1 MTRNTRFTVSVIPFK
16 LDTPVGG
23 SGVGVV
29 DVIIVELIDAD
40 GASGLGFTYV
50 IGGGGAVTALAAKT
64 QAERFASGDIPPPPT
79 LWHKVAASFNRTG
92 LGPNL
97 LALAALDMAAWDL
110 DSRRRGIPLGVAMG
124 GAARPVPVYGS
135 GGFNASQ
142 TPEQAAETAVRQI
155 EAGLRACKPRARGSR
170 IDADVLAAVRKALPD
185 DYHLMTDANEKCDL
199 TSAMWLMAAARDQGL
214 LFVEEPLPANALAG
228 YRALA
233 RQPGCA
239 IATGEHLQGGLA
251 AMPYLSERLA
261 ALFQPDLAMMGG
273 LTPILEVSQLAA
285 AFDIGIA
292 PHFLPGLFA
301 HVASAV
307 PNVTWLEDFPLLEP
321 IFEGWPEWNAEGR
334 MRAGSEPGHGLTLK
348 EEYSLLA
355 QSI

>member
-1 MTRNTRFTVSVIPFK
+1 MTRIDRFNVSMIPFK
-16 LDTPVGG
+16 LHTPVGG

-29 DVIIVELIDAD
+29 DVIVTELSDAD
-40 GASGLGFTYV
+40 GACGLGFSYV
-50 IGGGGAVTALAAKT
+50 LGGGGAVTALAAKM
-64 QAERFASGDIPPPPT
+64 QAERFASGDIPAPPA
-79 LWHKVAASFNRTG
+79 LWRKVAASFNRTG

-97 LALAALDMAAWDL
+97 VALAALDMAAWDL

-142 TPEQAAETAVRQI
+142 TPEQAAETAVQQL
-155 EAGLRACKPRARGSR
+155 ETGLQGFKPRARGSR
-170 IDADVLAAVRKALPD
+170 IDADMLAAVRKALPD
-185 DYHLMTDANEKCDL
+185 KVHLMTDANEKCDL
-199 TSAMWLMAAARDQGL
+199 TSAMWLMDAARDQGL
-214 LFVEEPLPANALAG
+214 LFVEEPLPSTALEG

-239 IATGEHLQGGLA
+239 IATGEHLQGRLA
-251 AMPYLSERLA
+251 ALPYLNERLA

-273 LTPILEVSQLAA
+273 LTPIHEISQLAA

-301 HVASAV
+301 HVASAA
-307 PNVTWLEDFPLLEP
+307 PNITWLEDFPLLEP
-321 IFEGWPEWNAEGR
+321 MFEGWPQWDAEGR
-334 MRAGSEPGHGLTLK
+334 MRAGGEPGHGLTLK
-348 EEYSLLA
+348 EEYRRLA